1 MKIRVLI
8 IVLASSLFI
17 FLAIYFFPGNSVSQ
31 GALEVWQNKA
41 IIPQDEVLPFKA
53 GETIT
58 YQIKLN
64 GINIGRATLSYK
76 GRTKLEG
83 KDVYLIL
90 FSTDTLNFK
99 DTEIMYADT
108 ENFLPLRIERDIN
121 NWGRKMS
128 IIEEYDQANHSVRIT
143 QINKK
148 RVRSK
153 ELKQDDKI
161 QNVILLTFL
170 YRKLG
175 NFELGRDFPVTL
187 PMAKFIM
194 RFAKQEKLVV
204 PFGVY
209 QAHMAE
215 SFPKGHKIW
224 FEVSEKFI
232 PVKISGPFYLGPV
245 TMTMINY
252 E

>member
-1 MKIRVLI
+1 
-8 IVLASSLFI
+8 
-17 FLAIYFFPGNSVSQ
+17 
-31 GALEVWQNKA
+31 
-41 IIPQDEVLPFKA
+41 
-53 GETIT
+53 
-58 YQIKLN
+58 
-64 GINIGRATLSYK
+64 
-76 GRTKLEG
+76 
-83 KDVYLIL
+83 
-90 FSTDTLNFK
+90 
-99 DTEIMYADT
+99 MYADT

-128 IIEEYDQANHSVRIT
+128 IIEEYDQANHSVKIT

-194 RFAKQEKLVV
+194 RFAKQEKLAV